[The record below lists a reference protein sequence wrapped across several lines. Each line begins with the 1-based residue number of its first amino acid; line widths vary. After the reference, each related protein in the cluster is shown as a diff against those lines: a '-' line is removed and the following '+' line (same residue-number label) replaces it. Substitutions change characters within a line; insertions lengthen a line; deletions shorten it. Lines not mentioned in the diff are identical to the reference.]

1 MDHVTEKLTRK
12 LAVILATDC
21 VGFSKMM
28 DQYEEL
34 TLQNIKMCRQII
46 DPTIEENGGRIF
58 HTAGDSVIAEFNSV
72 VDAVNAGIE
81 FQKKVR
87 QQYKIIAKR
96 FPDRIFTIDGS
107 NSISSIHST
116 IWEKTI
122 NCINEKN

>member
-1 MDHVTEKLTRK
+1 MERKLTTIF
-12 LAVILATDC
+12 ASDV

-28 DQYEEL
+28 DQHEEL

-81 FQKKVR
+81 FQR
-87 QQYKIIAKR
+87 MLHQR
-96 FPDRIFTIDGS
+96 
-107 NSISSIHST
+107 NSEVPENSRMLFRVGIHLDDV
-116 IWEKTI
+116 
-122 NCINEKN
+122 INEGDNVYGIGGNVAERLE